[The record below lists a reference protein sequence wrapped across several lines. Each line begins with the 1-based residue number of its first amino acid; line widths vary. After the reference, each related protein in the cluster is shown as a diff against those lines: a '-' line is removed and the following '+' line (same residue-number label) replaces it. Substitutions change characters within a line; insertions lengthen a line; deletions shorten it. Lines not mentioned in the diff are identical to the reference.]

1 MPRKTVY
8 THRARV
14 VGIRGGALGK
24 EYWAPL
30 RKVGKWWETKEG
42 RRRFDK
48 FGVEGGSNHRW
59 RRYNLWRLE
68 IETLE
73 RIR

>member
-1 MPRKTVY
+1 MARKTVY

-24 EYWAPL
+24 QYWALL
-30 RKVGKWWETKEG
+30 RKVGKWWETKEQ

-48 FGVEGGSNHRW
+48 TGAEKGCNHQHAQ
-59 RRYNLWRLE
+59 YMLWRLDG
-68 IETLE
+68 ETLE